1 VRAAV
6 SRRASQL
13 RVDRIGRLTSP
24 DKVRFMARGN
34 FGERLKRERELREVS
49 PNEVVVATRISLR
62 FLEALENEDWDK
74 LPGGVFNRGFVR
86 AIARYLG
93 LNEETLL
100 AEYDMAHGDQ
110 AAEPPPAPENR
121 IPSAPKWV
129 AVALALAALML
140 IAALVAAGVYGWR
153 RYSAH
158 RRAKV
163 SSAASMQSLVAAL
176 SASLPAGDPPP
187 ANFAPLDLSVSTSA
201 ATRVRILA
209 DGKLV
214 LDSELQARQS
224 RHFPAETAF
233 EVTAADSS
241 AVLLEL
247 NGQPILPIGSPGTSG
262 TIVLSQK
269 DLRPAASG
277 NSQP

>member
-1 VRAAV
+1 
-6 SRRASQL
+6 
-13 RVDRIGRLTSP
+13 
-24 DKVRFMARGN
+24 MAKGN

-62 FLEALENEDWDK
+62 FLEALENEDWGK

-93 LNEETLL
+93 LDEEHLL
-100 AEYDMAHGDQ
+100 AEYDLARGDQ
-110 AAEPPPAPENR
+110 SAEAPSNPEYR
-121 IPSAPKWV
+121 IPQPSKWI
-129 AVALALAALML
+129 AVAFALGALAL

-153 RYSAH
+153 RYSAY
-158 RRAKV
+158 RRGKP
-163 SSAASMQSLVAAL
+163 SSAVTSQSVAQPISLTASGS
-176 SASLPAGDPPP
+176 PP
-187 ANFAPLDLSVSTSA
+187 ANFAQLDLAVSTSK

-209 DGKLV
+209 DGKLA
-214 LDSELQARQS
+214 LDAEIPAGQT
-224 RHFPAETAF
+224 RHFSAQTVFA
-233 EVTAADSS
+233 VTARDSS

-247 NGQPILPIGSPGTSG
+247 NGQAMPPIGSPGASG

-269 DLRPAASG
+269 DLRLAPGG

>member
-1 VRAAV
+1 
-6 SRRASQL
+6 
-13 RVDRIGRLTSP
+13 
-24 DKVRFMARGN
+24 MARGN

-62 FLEALENEDWDK
+62 FLDALENEDWDK

-100 AEYDMAHGDQ
+100 AEYDLARGDQ
-110 AAEPPPAPENR
+110 AAEAPPAPENR
-121 IPSAPKWV
+121 IPSPPKWV
-129 AVALALAALML
+129 VALLALVALAL
-140 IAALVAAGVYGWR
+140 IAALVVAGVYGWR

-158 RRAKV
+158 RRANA
-163 SSAASMQSLVAAL
+163 SSTVTTQSL
-176 SASLPAGDPPP
+176 ASLTTAGPPP
-187 ANFAPLDLSVSTSA
+187 ANFAALDLSVSTSA

-214 LDSELQARQS
+214 LDSEMQAHQS

-233 EVTAADSS
+233 KVTAADSS

-247 NGQPILPIGSPGTSG
+247 NGQTIPSIGSPGTSG